1 MTFLFE
7 LKSDLKDL
15 ISYMEGAQKL
25 EDVGL
30 GLKEQAMNGL
40 LDSCGFFIEKYED
53 AQRTEKLNEK
63 EKKLLEDSLFYVQE
77 AINDLEEWDFTEE
90 GDNDP
95 DFGAAIDNAA
105 SGIKFGVLNKF

>member
-1 MTFLFE
+1 MTFLFMLKTE
-7 LKSDLKDL
+7 LNDLVRALEAAETLDPDMGYIEALTDL
-15 ISYMEGAQKL
+15 CSEFM
-25 EDVGL
+25 
-30 GLKEQAMNGL
+30 
-40 LDSCGFFIEKYED
+40 EKYED

-77 AINDLEEWDFTEE
+77 AMNDLEEWDEDE
-90 GDNDP
+90 DEDP

>member
-1 MTFLFE
+1 MTFLFMLKTE
-7 LKSDLKDL
+7 LNDLVRALEAAETLDPDMGYIEALDDL
-15 ISYMEGAQKL
+15 CSEFM
-25 EDVGL
+25 
-30 GLKEQAMNGL
+30 
-40 LDSCGFFIEKYED
+40 EKYED

-77 AINDLEEWDFTEE
+77 AMNDLEEWDEDE
-90 GDNDP
+90 DEDP

>member
-1 MTFLFE
+1 MTFLFMLKTE
-7 LKSDLKDL
+7 LNDLVR
-15 ISYMEGAQKL
+15 AL
-25 EDVGL
+25 EAAETHDPEMGY
-30 GLKEQAMNGL
+30 
-40 LDSCGFFIEKYED
+40 IESLTDNCSEFMDKNED

-77 AINDLEEWDFTEE
+77 AMNDLEEWDEDE
-90 GDNDP
+90 DEDP

>member
-1 MTFLFE
+1 M
-7 LKSDLKDL
+7 
-15 ISYMEGAQKL
+15 
-25 EDVGL
+25 
-30 GLKEQAMNGL
+30 
-40 LDSCGFFIEKYED
+40 EKYED

-77 AINDLEEWDFTEE
+77 AMNDLGEWDPDEDE
-90 GDNDP
+90 DP

>member
-15 ISYMEGAQKL
+15 ISYMEGAEKL
-25 EDVGL
+25 EDVSL
-30 GLKEQAMNGL
+30 ELRERAINGL
-40 LDSCGFFIEKYED
+40 IDSCGFFIEKYED
-53 AQRTEKLNEK
+53 AERTETSNEK

-77 AINDLEEWDFTEE
+77 AINDLEEWDPDE
-90 GDNDP
+90 DNDP